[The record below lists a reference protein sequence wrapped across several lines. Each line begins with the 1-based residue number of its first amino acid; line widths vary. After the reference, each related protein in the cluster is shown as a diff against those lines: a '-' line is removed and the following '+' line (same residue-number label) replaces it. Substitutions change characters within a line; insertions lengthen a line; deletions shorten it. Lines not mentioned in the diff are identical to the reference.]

1 MAVCYQLFMEKSSWL
16 DGVEHL
22 PLVWMGQNPE
32 LVLAGKPAKGGVGL
46 NLSLT
51 QVLFL
56 FQVF

>member
-1 MAVCYQLFMEKSSWL
+1 MVLNISPWFGWDRTQNWFWL
-16 DGVEHL
+16 GS
-22 PLVWMGQNPE
+22 QQR
-32 LVLAGKPAKGGVGL
+32 GVGL